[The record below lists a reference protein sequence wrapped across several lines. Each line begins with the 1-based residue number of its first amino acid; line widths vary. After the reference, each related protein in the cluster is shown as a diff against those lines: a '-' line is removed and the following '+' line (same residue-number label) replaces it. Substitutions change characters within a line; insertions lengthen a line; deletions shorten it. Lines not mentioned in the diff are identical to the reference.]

1 MPQETEIK
9 FYEIKTPEQIAQ
21 EWLDASARTATNK
34 QFDAHFNLISKKV
47 RVSGVPGYE
56 SISYDD
62 WARQSKQ
69 EFKDNVLKSVSYKG
83 LLISANN
90 EKQIMFK
97 TLESIMTNNGADR
110 SHGVEILLEKEEDG
124 VWRVIQERVMT
135 TDETKHFGL
144 I

>member
-34 QFDAHFNLISKKV
+34 QFDAHFDLISKKV